1 MNKKKILSTLLAVSI
16 LATNSITSAYA
27 CSSDWHKY
35 KNEIQQVTIA
45 DNGDVYG
52 YCGEDA
58 GNIEWY
64 LDTSGVMTISGSG
77 RMYEFNTWFTCPW
90 NEYKKLIKKVVVE
103 EGVEYI
109 GNSAFKNCNKLAEI
123 SLSDSVK
130 EIGMEVF
137 SGCRSLKS
145 ISIPENVQ
153 KIGSFAF
160 EYCEELKTIYL
171 PNSLEYIY
179 GDAFTDCEKLESIE
193 VSSENERYT
202 SVDGVLY
209 TKNLDEIV
217 KYPTGKAGDTYTIP
231 DTVRTIGESAFRCSY
246 LISVDIP
253 DSVTKIENDAF
264 NYSTKLQEILIP
276 DSVESIGECAF
287 SGCCEL
293 KNVRLP
299 SGIDMIADHT
309 FYENV
314 SLTSVEIPEGVESI
328 ESGAFSGCI
337 SLKEIKL
344 PDSLKDIGSFA
355 FADTSLVNVK
365 LPDNLVTIGVDA
377 FISCQKLESI
387 EIPAGVS
394 EISDVFSGCTSLS
407 TIKVA
412 PENENYV
419 VVDGVLFFKDM
430 KTLVYYPPALENQ
443 SYTIP
448 QGVECINW
456 YAFMYS
462 GITSVIIPESV
473 VDIGGFAFA
482 DCKSLKEVV
491 IPDGVKYIGESA
503 FSGCFALEK
512 VEMADSVLSLGVN
525 AFLFCNSLSSVSL
538 SRNLEILR
546 DYTFAECP
554 SLKDVFIPMSV
565 NTIETGVFS
574 PELQEIHYEGTE
586 NSWNESVFKVS
597 DIPSDVKVIC
607 NAEFADNQ
615 SETVGAVKRICGD
628 LDGNGIVELTDL
640 SILAMSILGDVT
652 LTDVQTEIADVNG
665 DSKTDIADLAHLKQY
680 ISKDNVKLFVK

>member
-1 MNKKKILSTLLAVSI
+1 MNKKKILSALLAVSI
-16 LATNSITSAYA
+16 LATNNITGANA
-27 CSSDWHKY
+27 CSSEWHKY
-35 KNEIQQVTIA
+35 NNEIQTVTVA

-52 YCGEDA
+52 YCGEDG
-58 GNIEWY
+58 GNIEWR
-64 LDTSGVMTISGSG
+64 LDTSGVMTISGCG

-90 NEYKKLIKKVVVE
+90 NEYKKLIRKVVVE

-109 GNSAFKNCNKLAEI
+109 GNSSFKNCDKLVEV
-123 SLSDSVK
+123 SLPGSIK
-130 EIGMEVF
+130 EIGIEAF
-137 SGCRSLKS
+137 AGCVSLES
-145 ISIPENVQ
+145 INIPENVQ
-153 KIGSFAF
+153 RIGSFAF

-193 VSSENERYT
+193 VSLENERYT

-253 DSVTKIENDAF
+253 DSVTKIESNAF
-264 NYSTKLQEILIP
+264 NYSTELQEILIP

-287 SGCCEL
+287 SACYEL
-293 KNVRLP
+293 KNVRL
-299 SGIDMIADHT
+299 SSRIKMIADSM
-309 FYENV
+309 FYGSA
-314 SLTSVEIPEGVESI
+314 SLASIEIPEGVESI
-328 ESGAFSGCI
+328 ERGAFNGCI

-355 FADTSLVNVK
+355 FADTLLVDVK
-365 LPDNLVTIGVDA
+365 LPDNLVTIGMEA
-377 FISCQKLESI
+377 FMCCKDLVSV

-394 EISDVFSGCTSLS
+394 EISDIFSGCTSMS

-412 PENENYV
+412 PENESYV
-419 VVDGVLFFKDM
+419 VVDGVLFSKDM
-430 KTLVYYPPALENQ
+430 KTLAYYPPALENQ

-448 QGVECINW
+448 QGVECIDW
-456 YAFMYS
+456 FAFIDS

-482 DCKSLKEVV
+482 DCESLKEVV

-512 VEMADSVLSLGVN
+512 VEMADSVVSLGLN
-525 AFLFCNSLSSVSL
+525 AFLSCNRLSSVSL
-538 SRNLEILR
+538 SRNLEILS

-554 SLKDVFIPMSV
+554 SLKDIFIPISV
-565 NTIETGVFS
+565 NDIGIGVFS
-574 PELQEIHYEGTE
+574 PQLQEIHYEGTE
-586 NSWNESVFKVS
+586 DSWNESVFKAT
-597 DIPSDVKVIC
+597 DIPSDVKVIY
-607 NAEFADNQ
+607 NAEYADNQ
-615 SETVGAVKRICGD
+615 GETVGTVKRSYGD

-652 LTDVQTEIADVNG
+652 LTDVQTEFSDVNG
-665 DSKTDIADLAHLKQY
+665 DGKTDLADLAHLKQY
-680 ISKDNVKLFVK
+680 ISKDNVELFAK